1 MFESNAA
8 DRDYVLKSVHERNI
22 HFIRLWFTDVL
33 GQMKSFAITP
43 SELEAAFDEGMGFD
57 GASIE
62 GFARETESDM
72 LAVPDASTFQ
82 VLPWRPSTDG
92 VARMFCSIYRPGG
105 APFDG
110 DPRFVLRRMLKKAA
124 EAGYEFNVGPEV
136 EYFYFEDDN
145 APVPIDRG
153 GYFDLTPLD
162 SGSDLR
168 RDTILTLEKMGI
180 PVEYSHH
187 EIAPS
192 QQEIDLRFSD
202 ALSMADAVMTYRLV
216 VKEVAARHG
225 VYASF
230 MPKPLADEPGSGMHV
245 HQSLFAD
252 GENVFYDADD
262 PLGLGLSEL
271 AKHYLAGLLA
281 YAPDYTLV
289 TNQFANSYKRFV
301 PGYEAPTCVNWGGH
315 DRSALVRVPSYKPGK
330 AASARFELRSPDS
343 ACNPYLTFAVLLGAG
358 LKGIE
363 DGLELPAQN
372 EADISSMTA
381 GELKAAGF
389 ELLPQDLGQAI
400 DAFEGSQLMKEVL
413 GEDMH
418 RYIVANKRAA
428 WEGYRAQVT
437 PFELDQL
444 YPRL

>member
-82 VLPWRPSTDG
+82 VLPWRPATDG

-105 APFDG
+105 KPFDG

-136 EYFYFEDDN
+136 EYFYFKDST

-230 MPKPLADEPGSGMHV
+230 MPKPIGGESGSGMHV

-252 GENVFYDADD
+252 DENAFYDPAD
-262 PLGLGLSEL
+262 PLGFGLSEL

-281 YAPDYTLV
+281 YAPEFTLI
-289 TNQFANSYKRFV
+289 TNQYVNSYKRLV

-315 DRSALVRVPSYKPGK
+315 DRSALVRVPSYKPDK
-330 AASARFELRSPDS
+330 ASSARFELRSPDS

-358 LKGIE
+358 LKGIA
-363 DGLELPAQN
+363 DGLELEPPCDV
-372 EADISSMTA
+372 DISAMSGA
-381 GELKAAGF
+381 QIVQEGYA
-389 ELLPQDLGQAI
+389 LLPQDLGQAI
-400 DAFEGSQLMKEVL
+400 ELFEGSALMREVL
-413 GEDMH
+413 GDDMH
-418 RYIVANKRAA
+418 RYIVANKRAE
-428 WEGYRAQVT
+428 WERYCEQVT
-437 PFELDQL
+437 PWELDCL
-444 YPRL
+444 YPML